1 VTLVIVF
8 CLGEGLNE
16 IGFIVE
22 FTFVSGSLSTQ
33 AANVA
38 ATIITR
44 ICFMPAAYARAMA
57 GQGRGRIW
65 WGAMTKPARG
75 ENRPL
80 GHPSRAKC
88 VGIEAA
94 GSCIRPLRYQKRYQT
109 STLHPRC
116 SAGIVFRKDGVL
128 VRFWK

>member
-1 VTLVIVF
+1 MTLVIVF

-44 ICFMPAAYARAMA
+44 ICFMPAAYA
-57 GQGRGRIW
+57 
-65 WGAMTKPARG
+65 
-75 ENRPL
+75 
-80 GHPSRAKC
+80 
-88 VGIEAA
+88 
-94 GSCIRPLRYQKRYQT
+94 
-109 STLHPRC
+109 
-116 SAGIVFRKDGVL
+116 SA
-128 VRFWK
+128 

>member
-44 ICFMPAAYARAMA
+44 ICFMPAAYASAMA
-57 GQGRGRIW
+57 GQGRG
-65 WGAMTKPARG
+65 GKGLANHFLF
-75 ENRPL
+75 NRRVLVAVLIKGISITPQ
-80 GHPSRAKC
+80 AKQSVC
-88 VGIEAA
+88 RLPRV
-94 GSCIRPLRYQKRYQT
+94 SCIRLQFCLEYY
-109 STLHPRC
+109 
-116 SAGIVFRKDGVL
+116 
-128 VRFWK
+128 